1 MLLAELEVRKTPVN
15 RLTHLAQ
22 YLLELSLVQ
31 PWDEREQDVAR
42 GALYL
47 ASRILKDTSVYP
59 EASADAKIKTI
70 GYRLAKYLGQTSIG
84 CKYDTEAW
92 CFVGGIVLETK

>member
-1 MLLAELEVRKTPVN
+1 MN

-22 YLLELSLVQ
+22 YLLELSLMQ
-31 PWDEREQDVAR
+31 PWDEREQDVAK

-59 EASADAKIKTI
+59 EATADAKIKTI
-70 GYRLAKYLGQTSIG
+70 GFRMTKHLGSSSIG

-92 CFVGGIVLETK
+92 CFVGGIMLETK

>member
-1 MLLAELEVRKTPVN
+1 MLLAELEVRKTPTS

-22 YLLELSLVQ
+22 YLLELSLLQ
-31 PWDEREQDVAR
+31 AWDEKEQDIAR

-59 EASADAKIKTI
+59 EPTAEYKVKQI
-70 GYRLAKYLGQTSIG
+70 GYKLAKYMGHSGIG

-92 CFVGGIVLETK
+92 CFVGGIVLEPK